1 MEDKRRLGI
10 HTDVLKII
18 SMHLLIMKAAQ
29 ELVKLSE
36 GKGKPQTN
44 SGINIRKAS
53 PPPYISS
60 KRLNLI
66 AENIWAPLSVNTPQV
81 KFRNMTLLLLHLFL

>member
-36 GKGKPQTN
+36 GNGKPQTN

-53 PPPYISS
+53 PPYISS

>member
-1 MEDKRRLGI
+1 
-10 HTDVLKII
+10 
-18 SMHLLIMKAAQ
+18 MKAAQ

-53 PPPYISS
+53 PPIYFFKEVEFNS
-60 KRLNLI
+60 
-66 AENIWAPLSVNTPQV
+66 
-81 KFRNMTLLLLHLFL
+81 